1 MDDLVRECKP
11 DLRALLRPHGTQET
25 AYPAAGNETRI
36 FPKVTHR
43 RMRLSAC
50 HSVQVGAQD
59 ATQNS
64 VGPTQPCTRWIRRSR
79 LAYRLGKL
87 LGGTSTPYPGFLEVT
102 GLRGDYTSERIC
114 RLVTEASWWK
124 LCHAGHL

>member
-64 VGPTQPCTRWIRRSR
+64 VGPTQPCTRWIRRSLSHIDWGSSSEER
-79 LAYRLGKL
+79 LRR
-87 LGGTSTPYPGFLEVT
+87 TP
-102 GLRGDYTSERIC
+102 
-114 RLVTEASWWK
+114 ASWK
-124 LCHAGHL
+124 SQG